1 MINRQTIDRIFEAA
15 RIEEVIGEFL
25 TLKKAGSNFKALSPF
40 SNEKTPSFFVSPA
53 KNIFKDFSSGKGGN
67 VVTFLMEHE
76 QMSYP
81 EALRYL
87 ASKYNIEIEEEE
99 ETDEEKRESTHR
111 ESLYLLNK
119 WAESFY
125 TDTLLNDDEGRS
137 IGLEYFRER
146 GFTHQTIET
155 FGLGY
160 CPDKGNKLLLKA
172 IEEGRKRELLEELG
186 LIKERN
192 GNYYDG
198 FRGRVIFPVHN
209 LSGRPVAFGG
219 RILRKDIN
227 APKYLNSPESAIYEK
242 HKVLYGLYQAKSEI
256 IRNDLCYLVEGYTD
270 VLMMHQ
276 AGIQN
281 VVSSSGTAL
290 SKDQVRLISRFSKNI
305 TIIFD
310 ADPAGI
316 KASFRGID
324 MFLEQGLNVRTVALP
339 EGEDPDSFA
348 RKNDADFLS
357 TYLKEQSL
365 DFILFK
371 TNILSGEALS
381 DPIKR
386 TEMVRDVVA
395 SIALIPDAI
404 ARSVYVKECAGITDI
419 PEKVLIS
426 ELNKIRVNNFR
437 KENKAVEEEVLPTDL
452 HEVDEPRTFIQDTS
466 YQERDII
473 RLMINYGMKEMELG
487 EDEEPVKLAD
497 FVASEI
503 LEDELTFDNELYQNV
518 FDQYLNLL
526 SEDGSRD
533 PVNEL
538 ILSSNQQIQSVVVNL
553 LSSPYDLHKWES
565 KSIQVQTE
573 EMQLFR
579 SVREAIYAFKVRK
592 IEQIVTQLRTELEEL
607 QNSGEDFI
615 LKLREIYEIEKVKR
629 KFLAA
634 QGITILR

>member
-40 SNEKTPSFFVSPA
+40 TNEKTPSFFVSPT

-87 ASKYNIEIEEEE
+87 AKKYNIEIEEEE
-99 ETDEEKRESTHR
+99 ETDEEKKESTHR
-111 ESLYLLNK
+111 ESLYLINK

-125 TDTLLNDDEGRS
+125 TDTLFNDEEGKS

-146 GFTHQTIET
+146 GFTQQTIEA

-160 CPDKGNKLLLKA
+160 SPDKGNRLLLKA
-172 IEEGRKRELLEELG
+172 TEEGRKRELLEELG

-219 RILRKDIN
+219 RILRNDIK

-290 SKDQVRLISRFSKNI
+290 STDQVRLISRFSKNI

-348 RKNDADFLS
+348 RKHDTDYLS
-357 TYLKEQSL
+357 TYLKDESL

-371 TNILSGEALS
+371 TNILSSEASS

-386 TEMVRDVVA
+386 TEMIRDVVS

-404 ARSVYVKECAGITDI
+404 ARTVYVKECAEITDI
-419 PEKVLIS
+419 SEKVLIS
-426 ELNKIRVNNFR
+426 ELNKIRVAKFR
-437 KENKAVEEEVLPTDL
+437 KVNRAEEEDIQPADL
-452 HEVDEPRTFIQDTS
+452 HATDEPEIIKLDTS
-466 YQERDII
+466 YQERDIL
-473 RLMINYGMKEMELG
+473 RLMINYGTREMEL
-487 EDEEPVKLAD
+487 EAEEEPVKLAD

-503 LEDELTFDNELYQNV
+503 LEDELTFENELYHKV
-518 FDQYLNLL
+518 FNQYLDLL
-526 SEDGSRD
+526 SENESRD
-533 PVNEL
+533 PVAEMV
-538 ILSSNQQIQSVVVNL
+538 LSADQDVQNAVVSL

-565 KSIQVQTE
+565 KSIHVQTE
-573 EMQLFR
+573 EMRLFR
-579 SVREAIYAFKVRK
+579 SIREAIYAFKVRK
-592 IEQIVTQLRTELEEL
+592 IEQMVTEMRKELEEL
-607 QNSGEDFI
+607 QTAGEDFI
-615 LKLREIYEIEKVKR
+615 LKLKEIDELEKVKR